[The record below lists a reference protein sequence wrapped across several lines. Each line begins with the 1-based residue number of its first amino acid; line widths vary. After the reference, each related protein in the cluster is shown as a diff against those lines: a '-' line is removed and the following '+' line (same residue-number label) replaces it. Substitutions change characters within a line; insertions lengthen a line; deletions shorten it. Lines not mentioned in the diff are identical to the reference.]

1 MNDSRPPE
9 RIVLGRRDDTTM
21 VGFQW
26 TGAEPEGLNEP
37 YEAEGL
43 GAVWE
48 GDELVT
54 YNLGHLVH
62 RFGHDIDGYMEDV
75 D

>member
-1 MNDSRPPE
+1 MEGSELD
-9 RIVLGRRDDTTM
+9 RIVLGRKDSRTM

-26 TGAEPEGLNEP
+26 TGAEPQELGDTEM
-37 YEAEGL
+37 AVAL

-54 YNLGHLVH
+54 YNINHLRH
-62 RFGHDIDGYMEDV
+62 NLQHESDGYMEDS

>member
-1 MNDSRPPE
+1 METPDDE
-9 RIVLGRRDDTTM
+9 RIVLGRKDDRTM

-26 TGAEPEGLNEP
+26 TGAEPQDLGDIET
-37 YEAEGL
+37 AVAL
-43 GAVWE
+43 GAAWE

-54 YNLGHLVH
+54 YNIEHLRH
-62 RFGHDIDGYMEDV
+62 NLQHNFDGFLEDS

>member
-1 MNDSRPPE
+1 MEPPDDE
-9 RIVLGRRDDTTM
+9 RIVLGRKDDRTM

-26 TGAEPEGLNEP
+26 TGAEPQDLGDTET
-37 YEAEGL
+37 AVAL

-54 YNLGHLVH
+54 YNIEHLRH
-62 RFGHDIDGYMEDV
+62 NLQHNFDGFLEDS

>member
-1 MNDSRPPE
+1 MLARK
-9 RIVLGRRDDTTM
+9 DDTTM

-26 TGAEPEGLNEP
+26 TGAEPDGLFEIDH
-37 YEAEGL
+37 AVAL
-43 GAVWE
+43 GAEWE

-54 YNLGHLVH
+54 YNLEHLRHNLAHEV
-62 RFGHDIDGYMEDV
+62 DGFLEDS